1 MMIVMMTVMMMMVR
15 MMTKKDDVDGE
26 DDYDGDGDA
35 MAIVTGTNLA
45 PLKERCVSRT
55 VLTRDNETCYVLFQH
70 FKNSLQSVKECIS
83 S

>member
-1 MMIVMMTVMMMMVR
+1 MMMMKVMMMMVR

-26 DDYDGDGDA
+26 DDYDGDSDP
-35 MAIVTGTNLA
+35 MANLA

-70 FKNSLQSVKECIS
+70 FKNSLQSVKECFS
-83 S
+83 C